1 MKLTAFD
8 FQPSTASQRRK
19 TPQGYLVVP
28 ALFARTGIQD
38 YDGAEGGETP
48 GQTYRVDRPES
59 EVFAPESIASFEGMP
74 IAVGHPDD
82 GVTADTWRELA
93 VGMVRD
99 VHREGEFLAGEIWIC
114 DAEAIR
120 QVEVYGIE
128 ELSGGYACE
137 LIPGTG
143 EADFIQ
149 TQIRGNHIALVP
161 RGRCGGECRL
171 GDQDNR
177 SSKTMKKTNLLDA
190 LLGALGIDKPTEQQK
205 AAAKL
210 ALTARDEDPANP
222 TDEDD
227 PNTPTDED
235 TPPNPPN
242 PAPPQNKPDAPTDE
256 GDPNKPADE
265 DPAQQIAALQQA
277 LAAAN
282 AKIAELTQAATDT
295 AETQTVASD
304 AARVVPGIQVT
315 AKDSARSIREKVILH
330 KGIENKDGL
339 KRMSDCEVKALYQ
352 LAKYQDGTGLGK
364 ALLGDSEKVPA
375 AVNYNQ
381 LYGGK
386 Q

>member
-1 MKLTAFD
+1 
-8 FQPSTASQRRK
+8 
-19 TPQGYLVVP
+19 
-28 ALFARTGIQD
+28 
-38 YDGAEGGETP
+38 
-48 GQTYRVDRPES
+48 
-59 EVFAPESIASFEGMP
+59 
-74 IAVGHPDD
+74 
-82 GVTADTWRELA
+82 
-93 VGMVRD
+93 
-99 VHREGEFLAGEIWIC
+99 
-114 DAEAIR
+114 
-120 QVEVYGIE
+120 
-128 ELSGGYACE
+128 
-137 LIPGTG
+137 
-143 EADFIQ
+143 
-149 TQIRGNHIALVP
+149 
-161 RGRCGGECRL
+161 
-171 GDQDNR
+171 
-177 SSKTMKKTNLLDA
+177 MKKTNLLDA

-242 PAPPQNKPDAPTDE
+242 PVPPQNKPDAPTDE

-364 ALLGDSEKVPA
+364 ALLGDSEKAPA